1 MHFQVEVDEEAVLDC
16 AESIMEALDI
26 DGDGEITKVEASL
39 MFISNF
45 CDLFRMSSLP
55 TPATTS
61 F

>member
-26 DGDGEITKVEASL
+26 DGDGEITKVEAAL
-39 MFISNF
+39 LVISNISN
-45 CDLFRMSSLP
+45 LFRMSSLP

>member
-26 DGDGEITKVEASL
+26 DGDGEITKVEAAL
-39 MFISNF
+39 LVISNI